1 MRKPHDPA
9 PRPLT
14 LGDLIAWGNGVS
26 RLSAGARVRT
36 VPTVLNDSRMIKP
49 GDVFVAIAT
58 DKNDGH
64 RFVGAAFAAGAAAA
78 IVDKRATV
86 ECAAGDR
93 AKLIAVVDPLAAVQ
107 RAAARYRREVGCLII
122 GVTGSSG
129 KTTTRHFIAA
139 VLGSIIPVCETW
151 SNWNNHLGVPLSL
164 LRFKGDEWAGVIEMG
179 ANHPGEI
186 SVLSKIARPDIAVV
200 TNIGYAHVG
209 LFGALTNTA
218 RAKFEIL
225 DGLNKKN
232 GFLLANGDDARVV
245 AEAKRSGTRSVYF
258 GCSRTCSV
266 RPDRVRFDPDAGLD
280 FEVDGHRFHLTVRGR
295 HFLYS
300 ALPAIYLGRRCG
312 VPDEKI
318 ASALATME
326 PLAMRG
332 AIEKK
337 KKVEFIVDC
346 YNANPSSMKIAVEQ
360 LAAMAAP
367 HRRVAVVGD
376 MLELGRYAP
385 RLHRELGRLL
395 VKNGVRK
402 IVAVGEFAG
411 EVAKGV
417 VRADPGMKNGIAVVP
432 TAAEAVAPLHAMVA
446 PGDMVLVKGS
456 RGMRLETVYE
466 NF

>member
-14 LGDLIAWGNGVS
+14 LGDLIAWSNGVS
-26 RLSAGARVRT
+26 HLGADAREKTAPRI
-36 VPTVLNDSRMIKP
+36 LNDSRMIKP

-78 IVDKRATV
+78 IVDKRATI
-86 ECAAGDR
+86 ECTAGDR
-93 AKLIAVVDPLAAVQ
+93 AKLIAVADPLAAVQ
-107 RAAARYRREVGCLII
+107 RAAARYRREIGCLII

-129 KTTTRHFIAA
+129 KTTTRRFIAA
-139 VLGSIIPVCETW
+139 ALGSIFPVCETW
-151 SNWNNHLGVPLSL
+151 SNWNNHLGVPLSI

-179 ANHPGEI
+179 ANHTGEI

-200 TNIGYAHVG
+200 TNIGYAHAG
-209 LFGALTNTA
+209 LFGTLSNTA

-225 DGLNKKN
+225 DGLNKKE
-232 GFLLANGDDARVV
+232 GFLLANGDDKRVV
-245 AEAKRSGTRSVYF
+245 AEAKRSGIKSVYF

-266 RPDRVRFDPDAGLD
+266 HPDRVRFDPAAGLD
-280 FEVDGHRFHLTVRGR
+280 FEVDGYAFHLNARGR

-318 ASALATME
+318 ASSLAAVK
-326 PLAMRG
+326 PLDMRG
-332 AIEKK
+332 AIGKK
-337 KKVEFIVDC
+337 KRVAFIVDC
-346 YNANPSSMKIAVEQ
+346 YNANPSSMKSAIEQ
-360 LAAMAAP
+360 LVAMAAP
-367 HRRVAVVGD
+367 RRRMAVVGD
-376 MLELGRYAP
+376 MLELGRNAP
-385 RLHRELGRLL
+385 RLHRELGTLL

-402 IVAVGEFAG
+402 IVAVGEFAD
-411 EVAKGV
+411 EVAKGAV
-417 VRADPGMKNGIAVVP
+417 KADPGMNGLAAVK

-446 PGDMVLVKGS
+446 PGDIVLLKGS
-456 RGMRLETVYE
+456 RGVHLETVYE